1 MSNEQLV
8 LMYQITED
16 KSYMN
21 ELIERNT
28 DFIYKIIK
36 GYNIDELK
44 LVEQDDLFQEG
55 CIGLMTAVEKYD
67 FSNDKK
73 AKFITYAFY
82 WVKRAIS
89 GYIKNKKIY
98 EDSLNEAIKDGES
111 KEKIDFIEDSNN
123 ETISLEDQEFNKWLR
138 ENEIRLMN
146 SELTTTQ
153 KEVVELFYGFDC
165 KEHTVKEIAE
175 ILETNENDIIKYRQN
190 ALTRLRKTK
199 FMRSLYMEL
208 RGKPTITHSINNPE
222 KKIIV
227 IENAL
232 EKYMRLF
239 NQN

>member
-190 ALTRLRKTK
+190 ALTRLRKTR
-199 FMRSLYMEL
+199 FMRNLYMEL
-208 RGKPTITHSINNPE
+208 KGKPTIIYSINNPE
-222 KKIIV
+222 KNV
-227 IENAL
+227 IAIESELENY
-232 EKYMRLF
+232 KRMF
-239 NQN
+239 N